1 MRIKI
6 QFLKQT
12 LCAFTLI
19 NLAITLTGNCQFK
32 IEPIGISIKS
42 SFRGLSVVNNSVAW
56 VSGSQGTVGRT
67 LDGGNTWSFQ
77 PVADFEKLDFRS
89 IYAFDEN
96 TAVIVNAGSPA
107 YVLRTN
113 NGGKTWDQVYKND
126 HASAFIDGID
136 FWNENEG
143 ILYGDPIDGKLFL
156 LITHD
161 GGKSWSELP
170 ADSRPDLFQGEAS
183 FAASGTGIRCWNKK
197 SVTIATGGKASRL
210 FTSHDQ
216 GKTWNIQTPD
226 IIQGAETTGIFSF
239 DLFKNQL
246 VLVGGDFN
254 DGSNATKNALY
265 SHDMK
270 TWNTPVTPPRGYREC
285 VQFITKNTL
294 IATGPTGTDISFD
307 GGKEWN
313 SLSDETGF
321 HIVRKARRGD
331 LVLLAGSDKIS
342 RLVK

>member
-12 LCAFTLI
+12 LYAFTLI

-56 VSGSQGTVGRT
+56 VSGSQGTIGRT
-67 LDGGNTWSFQ
+67 SDGGNTWSFQ
-77 PVADFEKLDFRS
+77 PVAGFEKLDFRS

-96 TAVIVNAGSPA
+96 TAVIANAGSPA
-107 YVLRTN
+107 YVLLTI
-113 NGGKTWDQVYKND
+113 NGGKTWEQVYKND

-161 GGKSWSELP
+161 GGKTWNELP
-170 ADSRPDLFQGEAS
+170 TSSRPDLFMGEAS

-197 SVTIATGGKASRL
+197 SVTIATGGKVSRL

-216 GKTWNIQTPD
+216 GKTWSIQVPD

-239 DLFKNQL
+239 DIWKKQI

-254 DGSNATKNALY
+254 NGNLTTKNALY
-265 SHDMK
+265 SNNMK
-270 TWNTPVTPPRGYREC
+270 NWTAPVNPPRGYREC
-285 VQFITKNTL
+285 VQFLTKEIV
-294 IATGPTGTDISFD
+294 IATGPTGTDISFNA
-307 GGKEWN
+307 GKEWTP
-313 SLSDETGF
+313 LSDETGF
-321 HIVRKARRGD
+321 HVVRKARNGE
-331 LVLLAGSDKIS
+331 LVLLAGSNKIGK
-342 RLVK
+342 LVK